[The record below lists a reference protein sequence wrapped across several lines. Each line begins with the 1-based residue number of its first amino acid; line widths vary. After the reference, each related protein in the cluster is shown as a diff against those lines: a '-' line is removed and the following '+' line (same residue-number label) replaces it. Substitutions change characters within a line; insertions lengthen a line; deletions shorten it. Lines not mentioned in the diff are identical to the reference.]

1 MSSLTHFLDIVQNT
15 LAGYPV
21 KTLALLFGSV
31 LLAGV
36 ARGFSGFG
44 AALIFVPLA
53 SAFVGPK
60 MASPILLVIDTVC
73 AAGLLPAATAKAD
86 KKDVGA
92 MSLGAVIGVPA
103 GVALLVHVDPI
114 VVRWV
119 ISMTALGFL
128 GLLMSGRRY
137 RGKPYPPLAAG
148 VGMVAGVYSGTAQL
162 GGPPV
167 VAYWLGGANTIPIV
181 RANLVLYFAISSIF
195 TAVSYYYAGLL
206 ITDVFLLAAICGP
219 LYAIGLF
226 VGARSFGLASEQ
238 TFRGICYVLI
248 GVAAVSS
255 LPLLDGYL
263 R

>member
-1 MSSLTHFLDIVQNT
+1 MHFLAVIEAT
-15 LAGYPV
+15 LAAYPAR
-21 KTLALLFGSV
+21 TLALLFFSV
-31 LLAGV
+31 LLAGM

-60 MASPILLVIDTVC
+60 MASPILLVIDTIC
-73 AAGLLPAATAKAD
+73 AAGLLPDATGKAD

-92 MSLGAVIGVPA
+92 MSLGAVVGVPA

-119 ISMTALGFL
+119 ISITALGFL
-128 GLLMSGRRY
+128 GLLASGWRY

-148 VGMVAGVYSGTAQL
+148 VGVVAGVYSGAAQL

-167 VAYWLGGANTIPIV
+167 VAYWLGGANPIATV
-181 RANLVLYFAISSIF
+181 RANIVLYFAVSAIF

-206 ITDVFLLAAICGP
+206 ITDVFLLSVICGP
-219 LYAIGLF
+219 LYAVGLF

-238 TFRGICYVLI
+238 TFRRICYVLI

-255 LPLLDGYL
+255 LPLLDAYL

>member
-1 MSSLTHFLDIVQNT
+1 MHFLAIIEGT
-15 LAGYPV
+15 LAAYPV
-21 KTLALLFGSV
+21 KTLALLFISILV
-31 LLAGV
+31 AGV

-53 SAFVGPK
+53 SALIGPK
-60 MASPILLVIDTVC
+60 MANPILLVIDAVC
-73 AAGLLPAATAKAD
+73 ASSLLPGATGKAD

-92 MSLGAVIGVPA
+92 MSIGALFGVPA
-103 GVALLVHVDPI
+103 GVVLLVHLDPI

-119 ISMTALGFL
+119 ISITALGFL
-128 GLLMSGRRY
+128 GLLISGWRY

-148 VGMVAGVYSGTAQL
+148 VGLVAGVYSGAAQL

-167 VAYWLGGANTIPIV
+167 VAYWLGGANSVATV
-181 RANLVLYFAISSIF
+181 RANIVLYFAISSIF
-195 TAVSYYYAGLL
+195 SAVSYYYAGLF
-206 ITDVFLLAAICGP
+206 ITDVFLLSVICGP

-226 VGARSFGLASEQ
+226 IGARSFGLASEQ
-238 TFRGICYVLI
+238 TFRRICYVLI